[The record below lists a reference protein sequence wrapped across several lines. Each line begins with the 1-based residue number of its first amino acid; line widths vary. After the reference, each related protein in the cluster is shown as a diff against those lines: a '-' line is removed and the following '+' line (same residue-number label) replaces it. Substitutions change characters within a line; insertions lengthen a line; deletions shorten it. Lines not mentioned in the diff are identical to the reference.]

1 MMNCRRRVTRAFA
14 VGTLLFV
21 VTFSAF
27 DGHVQV
33 EAATQA
39 KITSSGLTAGASSKT
54 AVRLNANTRKTAGA
68 TSLTSVRL
76 SDYTAS
82 SSSAA
87 TTASTPSSTSSTVTA
102 TGAFDP
108 SVYGYT
114 NLGIVRVSEG
124 NVNIR
129 KAADSSAAIVGKAS
143 DGDAV
148 EITGQEGDFFAITSG
163 QVTGYIK
170 SDYVLTGADALSAAA
185 DSVETMATVTG
196 DGVNV
201 RAGASTDSEILG
213 NVAKGTALGYLG
225 DEGSFIKVDFA
236 GQDGYISSD
245 FVSVSDTLPTAS
257 TLSEI
262 RYGSGVSDVR
272 VDLVN
277 YALQFVGNRYRW
289 GGTSLTNGIDCSGFT
304 MQIYAKY
311 GVSLPH
317 YSGAQAQYGHK
328 VSLSEA
334 KPGDLVFYGKRR
346 IHHVA
351 IYIGNGQ
358 IVHAASRR
366 SGIKISN
373 VNYST
378 PCKIVS
384 IFD

>member
-1 MMNCRRRVTRAFA
+1 MINCRRRVTRAFV
-14 VGTLLFV
+14 VGTLLFI
-21 VTFSAF
+21 VTFTAF
-27 DGHVQV
+27 DGHTEVV
-33 EAATQA
+33 AATQT
-39 KITSSGLTAGASSKT
+39 KISSSGLTAGASSKT
-54 AVRLNANTRKTAGA
+54 AVRLNSNKTKRTAGA

-76 SDYTAS
+76 SDYN
-82 SSSAA
+82 A
-87 TTASTPSSTSSTVTA
+87 TGTPSSASSAVTV

-108 SVYGYT
+108 SAYGYS

-129 KAADSSAAIVGKAS
+129 KAADASASIVGKAS

-148 EITGQEGDFFAITSG
+148 EITGQEGDFYAITSG

-170 SDYVLTGADALSAAA
+170 SDYVLTGSDALSAAA
-185 DSVETMATVTG
+185 DSVETIATVTG

-201 RAGASTDSEILG
+201 REGASTDSEILG
-213 NVAKGTALGYLG
+213 NVAKETSLGYLG
-225 DEGSFIKVDFA
+225 EEGTFIKVDFA

-245 FVSVSDTLPTAS
+245 FVTVSDTLPTAS

-289 GGTSLTNGIDCSGFT
+289 GGTSLTNGVDCSGFT

-311 GVSLPH
+311 GISLPH
-317 YSGAQAQYGHK
+317 YSGSQAQYGHA

-384 IFD
+384 ILD